1 MNIIHANL
9 DFFFMENKID
19 RVISQNIVK
28 WFPMS
33 FPPILLAFPETIIF
47 EIYIKPH
54 KYFGNR
60 EPQDKKTTVISVKI
74 CSAVLC
80 L

>member
-1 MNIIHANL
+1 
-9 DFFFMENKID
+9 
-19 RVISQNIVK
+19 
-28 WFPMS
+28 MS

-54 KYFGNR
+54 KHLGNR
-60 EPQDKKTTVISVKI
+60 EPQDKMTTVISVKI
-74 CSAVLC
+74 CSAVLH